1 MPAQPT
7 TVNAERWLRQ
17 LLFYRY
23 SVLLAQ
29 LKSQFPL
36 TPEQEEALTQ
46 KVINIAWIDAAMKDQ
61 TASSLK

>member
-1 MPAQPT
+1 MPAAT
-7 TVNAERWLRQ
+7 ETHRHNAERWLRQ

-36 TPEQEEALTQ
+36 TPEQEEVLMRRILSIEWVDGAIQ
-46 KVINIAWIDAAMKDQ
+46 HSK
-61 TASSLK
+61 